1 MPNPVDQEKNM
12 KNKNIFVTRPFLPPL
27 EEYKK
32 YIDIIWNNR
41 YLTNGGPL
49 VEQLEDKLKEYL
61 GVKHVFFVSNGTVA
75 IQLAI
80 KALGIKKSIITTP
93 FTFAATT
100 NAILAENCKPV
111 FADID
116 PLSFCI
122 DPNKI
127 EQLITPDTQA
137 ILGVHIYG
145 VPCDISKISKIAKK
159 HNIKVIY
166 DGAHAFGS
174 KIDHK
179 SVLSFGDVSTVSF
192 HATKL
197 FNTGEGGAVI
207 TNDDKIAVK
216 LDQLRNFGYEGDDIL
231 CAGINAKNTE
241 LHAALGLSNLPHMK
255 KIISMRKKIVDF
267 YEKSFQTPEIH
278 TLYLPQNVF
287 HNFAYF
293 PVLFKSEYIM
303 HQVRLN
309 LKKENIFA
317 RRYFYPSL
325 NLLQYLDYMPCPVSE
340 SISKRILCLPLYPDL
355 PKKIVQKITNII
367 IKTVSDAVS
376 SVGYSGGAELKN
388 IK

>member
-1 MPNPVDQEKNM
+1 MPPVDD
-12 KNKNIFVTRPFLPPL
+12 
-27 EEYKK
+27 YKK
-32 YIDIIWNNR
+32 YIDIVWQNR

-49 VEQLEDKLKEYL
+49 VAELENKIRDFL
-61 GVKHVFFVSNGTVA
+61 GVKHVFYVSNGTVA

-80 KALGIKKSIITTP
+80 KALGITKSIITTP

-122 DPNKI
+122 DPDKI
-127 EQLITPDTQA
+127 EPLIHSDTQA

-145 VPCDISKISKIAKK
+145 VPCDVDKISKIAKK
-159 HNIKVIY
+159 HNLKVIY

-174 KIDHK
+174 KIDNK

-197 FNTGEGGAVI
+197 FHTGEGGAVI

-216 LDQLRNFGYEGDDIL
+216 LAQLRNFGYEGDDIL
-231 CAGINAKNTE
+231 SPGINAKNSE
-241 LHAALGLSNLPHMK
+241 LHAAMGLSNFPYLK
-255 KIISMRKKIVDF
+255 NIISKRKTIVNL
-267 YEKSFQTPEIH
+267 YEH
-278 TLYLPQNVF
+278 YLKNTAVSTIYVPANVT
-287 HNFAYF
+287 HNFSYY
-293 PVLFKSEYIM
+293 PVLFRSEYMM

-325 NLLQYLDYMPCPVSE
+325 NLLQYLEYISCPVSE

-355 PKKIVQKITNII
+355 PKKIVRHISQII
-367 IKTVSDAVS
+367 LRTVT
-376 SVGYSGGAELKN
+376 GAENSIYTGRAHLKN

>member
-1 MPNPVDQEKNM
+1 M

-32 YIDIIWNNR
+32 YLDIVWNNR

-49 VEQLEDKLKEYL
+49 VVELENKLKDYL
-61 GVKHVFFVSNGTVA
+61 GIKHVFFVSNGTIA

-80 KALGIKKSIITTP
+80 KALGLNKSIITTP

-122 DPNKI
+122 NPDKI
-127 EQLITPDTQA
+127 VDLITPDTQA

-145 VPCDISKISKIAKK
+145 VPCDTVKIAKIAKK
-159 HNIKVIY
+159 HNLKVIY

-174 KIDHK
+174 RIGKQ

-207 TNDDKIAVK
+207 TNDDKIAAK
-216 LDQLRNFGYEGDDIL
+216 LEQLRNFGYEGDDIL

-241 LHAALGLSNLPHMK
+241 LHAALGLANLPHLK
-255 KIISMRKKIVDF
+255 NIINKRKIIVDF
-267 YEKSFQTPEIH
+267 YEKSFKKTGIE
-278 TLYLPQNVF
+278 TLFLPQNVS
-287 HNFAYF
+287 HNYSYY

-325 NLLQYLDYMPCPVSE
+325 NLLQYLEYMPCPVSE
-340 SISKRILCLPLYPDL
+340 SISKRILCLPLYHDM
-355 PKKIVQKITNII
+355 PKNITQKITKII
-367 IKTVSDAVS
+367 TKTVSDAS
-376 SVGYSGGAELKN
+376 ISAGYSGVTQLKN